1 MYFWSWQEIGT
12 ATNFIVDD
20 DMIDEFEESDGS
32 DEEDDLFDSVCA
44 ICDNGGDIL
53 WYVLFSIFGEFSF
66 REYANSFLASCG
78 HKLLKDNP
86 FGIER

>member
-53 WYVLFSIFGEFSF
+53 WYVLFSILGNFLLESMQTHSLLPVGI
-66 REYANSFLASCG
+66 NS
-78 HKLLKDNP
+78 
-86 FGIER
+86 